1 MRKMVLPV
9 VERADK
15 GGAFK
20 GSKVA
25 VKQKKTEQS
34 KSKVVLPHVPV

>member
-1 MRKMVLPV
+1 MRKMA
-9 VERADK
+9 ESADK

-25 VKQKKTEQS
+25 VKQKKAKQS
-34 KSKVVLPHVPV
+34 KSKIVLPHVPV